1 MGTEMGHKRKIRKI
15 GNSQGIIIPKPILE
29 EHNLDIGD
37 YLTISCDNFRLIFAK
52 VDGMHDK
59 NKKVRRGSGKAR

>member
-1 MGTEMGHKRKIRKI
+1 MGRKIKIRKI
-15 GNSQGIIIPKPILE
+15 GNSQGVIIPKPILE

-37 YLTISCDNFRLIFAK
+37 YLSISEEDLPLILAK

-59 NKKVRRGSGKAR
+59 NKKNK